1 MLDERRRMITE
12 DRFLEYAKKIM
23 SQHRILEEESRTAIS
38 RAYYSLYHVTGSVL
52 QKKYSLQLIKEIQ
65 KMYSKRRIDQRRLN
79 RLDRQYLRSFNL
91 HRIFYLTL
99 MDLGHTTIAFQ
110 FKNFRSKRNDAD
122 YDLNLN
128 FREGPS
134 RIIVSQIDNLTSK
147 VSNL

>member
-1 MLDERRRMITE
+1 MITE

-23 SQHRILEEESRTAIS
+23 RQKVIQEEESRTAIG

-52 QKKYSLQLIKEIQ
+52 QKKYSFQLIKEIQ
-65 KMYSKRRIDQRRLN
+65 KAYPRRRIDQRRLN

-99 MDLGHTTIAFQ
+99 FDLGHRTIAFQ
-110 FKNFRSKRNDAD
+110 FKDFRSKRNDAD

-128 FREGPS
+128 FTEGQS
-134 RIIVSQIDNLTSK
+134 RVIVSQIDNLVSK
-147 VSNL
+147 IGSL